1 MRLTQSAHRRLRLV
15 FSIRAAVTV
24 AAALYGYYIGLEAPG
39 HLADAL
45 SVGLTV
51 GAVAFAVAFALGAAI
66 RRSRSP
72 AEMLYRDREL
82 AMLGVSSLRSAVTVA
97 LAALSYVGLSGALP
111 QGGQLLALVG
121 AASTAALAWLLCSMP
136 RVFLRHVLNVAG
148 ADDEDPHLDGFW
160 KSTRRLRRE
169 TVEDLRLSSSGWYVP
184 GNPMFESHDSPT
196 FVSQELAIRYGALRS
211 EAQLHYSQLCDRPDR
226 AEVADR
232 VERLMACL
240 EEMERLRRLEQQM
253 QAMLPQDPKSLRWLL

>member
-1 MRLTQSAHRRLRLV
+1 MPLTQTAHRRLRLV
-15 FSIRAAVTV
+15 FSARTAVTAV
-24 AAALYGYYIGLEAPG
+24 AALYGYYVGLEAPG

-82 AMLGVSSLRSAVTVA
+82 AMLGVSSLRGAVTVA
-97 LAALSYVGLSGALP
+97 LVALSYVGLTGALP
-111 QGGQLLALVG
+111 EEGHLLAALG
-121 AASTAALAWLLCSMP
+121 AASTASLAWLLCSMP
-136 RVFLRHVLNVAG
+136 RLFLRHVLNVAG
-148 ADDEDPHLDGFW
+148 ADDEHPHMDGFW

-169 TVEDLRLSSSGWYVP
+169 AVEDLRPSPSGWYVQ
-184 GNPMFESHDSPT
+184 GNPLFEPRDSPT

-226 AEVADR
+226 SEAADR

-253 QAMLPQDPKSLRWLL
+253 RALLPQDPKTLKWLL

>member
-1 MRLTQSAHRRLRLV
+1 MPLTQSAHRRLRLV
-15 FSIRAAVTV
+15 FSIRTASTV
-24 AAALYGYYIGLEAPG
+24 AAALYGYYVSTKASDR
-39 HLADAL
+39 LADAL

-66 RRSRSP
+66 RRSKSP

-82 AMLGVSSLRSAVTVA
+82 ATLGVSSLRSAVAVA
-97 LAALSYVGLSGALP
+97 LLALSYVGLSGALP
-111 QGGQLLALVG
+111 QEGHLLAALG
-121 AASTAALAWLLCSMP
+121 AASAASLAWLLCSMP
-136 RVFLRHVLNVAG
+136 RLFLRHVLNVAG
-148 ADDEDPHLDGFW
+148 ADDEYPELDGFW
-160 KSTRRLRRE
+160 KTTRRLRRE
-169 TVEDLRLSSSGWYVP
+169 AAEDLRPSPSGWYVQGSP
-184 GNPMFESHDSPT
+184 LFEPRDSPA

-226 AEVADR
+226 AEAADR

-253 QAMLPQDPKSLRWLL
+253 RALLPQDPKTLKWLL